1 MLHQDAE
8 EGRAHVT
15 SLSEFL
21 LTQPLLSFV
30 IAKAKLYKQHS
41 NGEQLETENLE
52 DSDEF
57 DDDEIMN
64 DGRELSKNFGV
75 QLRLYCIHTK

>member
-1 MLHQDAE
+1 M
-8 EGRAHVT
+8 T

-30 IAKAKLYKQHS
+30 IAKAKLYKQCS
-41 NGEQLETENLE
+41 DAEQPDGNDLD

-57 DDDEIMN
+57 DDEMMGGEMDKEH
-64 DGRELSKNFGV
+64 RKNFGV